1 MQKILDKI
9 SDILGEAFEKAG
21 YGAEYGK
28 ASSSNRPD
36 LCDFQCNGAMAAA
49 KAFKKAPIQIANEV
63 LEKLKGNVA
72 FESIE
77 AVMPGFINIKISG
90 DFLAEYMT
98 GMKNSEKFGV
108 EAPEK
113 VMSII
118 VDYGGANVAK
128 PLHVGHLRPAVI
140 GESIKRICKYAGHN
154 VVGDAHLGD
163 WGLQMGEVIEE
174 LRLRKPDL
182 PYFDPDFKGEYPTE
196 PPFTISDLEE
206 IYPAASARMKVDEDF
221 AAKCHEAT
229 VRYQKREKGYK
240 ELGEHIINVSKDDLK
255 RNYDDLDVHFEL
267 WKGESDADPYVND
280 MVDEMVKSGL
290 AYESR
295 GALVIDIREEGDKK
309 EYPPCIIRKSD
320 GAAIYETTD
329 LATLVQREQDY
340 KPDMVVYVVDK
351 RQELHFIQVFR
362 AAKKAGIVPQDTDL
376 RFVGNGTVNGKDNKP
391 FKTRDGG
398 TLRLQALIQMVND
411 AVYDR
416 IMENRE
422 EAPEDAAKTA
432 KIVGLAALK
441 YGDLSNQATKDYIFD
456 TDRFTSF
463 EGNTGPYIL
472 YTIVRIKSIL
482 NKYRETYGT
491 TGNFN
496 EIKAPVGNAEKN
508 LMLKISGFRD
518 MLDIAFRD
526 TAPHVVCRFVYELA
540 DAFNGF
546 YHDTKILSEED
557 REKREGWIA
566 LLELTKGILECGI
579 DLLGFSAPE
588 RM

>member
-1 MQKILDKI
+1 MQKILDLI
-9 SDILGEAFEKAG
+9 SDELKKAFKEAG
-21 YGAEYGK
+21 YGEEYGK
-28 ASSSNRPD
+28 AAVSNRPD

-49 KAFKKAPIQIANEV
+49 KAFKKAPIQIANEIV
-63 LEKLKGNVA
+63 EILKNDPA

-77 AVMPGFINIKISG
+77 AVMPGFINIKAG
-90 DFLAEYMT
+90 GKFLADHMT
-98 GMKNSEKFGV
+98 AMKNSEKFGL
-108 EAPEK
+108 EKPEK
-113 VMSII
+113 VKTII
-118 VDYGGANVAK
+118 IDYGGANVAK

-140 GESIKRICKYAGHN
+140 GESVKRICKFAGHN
-154 VVGDAHLGD
+154 VIGDAHLGD

-174 LRLRKPDL
+174 LRLRQPDL
-182 PYFDPDFKGEYPTE
+182 PYFDPDFKGEFPKE
-196 PPFTISDLEE
+196 APFSISDLEE
-206 IYPAASARMKVDEDF
+206 IYPAASARMKEDADF
-221 AAKCHEAT
+221 AVKCHEAT
-229 VRYQKREKGYK
+229 VKYQNKERGYA
-240 ELGEHIINVSKDDLK
+240 ELGAHIISVSKEDLK
-255 RNYDDLDVHFEL
+255 RNYDNLDVHFEL
-267 WKGESDADPYVND
+267 WKGESDADPYVKD
-280 MVDEMVKSGL
+280 MVDAMVKSGL
-290 AYESR
+290 AYESQ
-295 GALVIDIREEGDKK
+295 GALVVDIREEGDKK

-362 AAKKAGIVPQDTDL
+362 TAKKAGIVPADTDL
-376 RFVGNGTVNGKDNKP
+376 RFIGNGTVNGKDNKP

-398 TLRLQALIQMVND
+398 TLRLEALIKMVDD

-416 IMENRE
+416 IMESRE
-422 EAPEDAAKTA
+422 ESPEEAEKTA

-491 TGNFN
+491 TGEFSKINV
-496 EIKAPVGNAEKN
+496 PSGVSEKN
-508 LMLKISGFRD
+508 LMLKISGFHD
-518 MLDIAFRD
+518 MVEMAFRD

-546 YHDTKILSEED
+546 YHDTKILTEENK
-557 REKREGWIA
+557 EKREGWIA
-566 LLELTKGILECGI
+566 LLELTKELLECGI

>member
-1 MQKILDKI
+1 MQKILEKI
-9 SDILGEAFEKAG
+9 TDIMTSAFEKAG

-28 ASSSNRPD
+28 VSVSNRPD

-49 KAFKKAPIQIANEV
+49 KAFKKAPIQIANEIV
-63 LEKLKGNVA
+63 EPLKENVA

-77 AVMPGFINIKISG
+77 AVMPGFINIKIA
-90 DFLAEYMT
+90 DAFLAEHLT
-98 GMKNSEKFGV
+98 GMKNSEKFGL
-108 EAPEK
+108 EKPEK
-113 VMSII
+113 VKTIV

-140 GESIKRICKYAGHN
+140 GESVKRICKYMGHN
-154 VVGDAHLGD
+154 VIGDAHLGD

-182 PYFDPDFKGEYPTE
+182 PYFDPDFKGEFPKE
-196 PPFTISDLEE
+196 APFTISDLEE
-206 IYPAASARMKVDEDF
+206 IYPAASARMKEDDDF
-221 AAKCHEAT
+221 AVKCHEAT
-229 VRYQKREKGYK
+229 VRYQKRERGYA
-240 ELGEHIINVSKDDLK
+240 ELGQHIINVSKVDLK
-255 RNYDDLDVHFEL
+255 RNYDNLDVHFEL
-267 WKGESDADPYVND
+267 WKGESDADPYVKD
-280 MVDEMVKSGL
+280 MVDAMVKSGL
-290 AYESR
+290 AFESQ
-295 GALVIDIREEGDKK
+295 GALVVDIREEGDKK

-340 KPDMVVYVVDK
+340 KPDMVIYVVDK

-362 AAKKAGIVPQDTDL
+362 TAKKAGIVPADTDL
-376 RFVGNGTVNGKDNKP
+376 RFIGNGTVNGKDNKP

-398 TLRLQALIQMVND
+398 TLRLEALIKMVND
-411 AVYDR
+411 AVYDK
-416 IMENRE
+416 IMESRE
-422 EAPEDAAKTA
+422 ESPEDAAKTA

-456 TDRFTSF
+456 TDKFTSF

-482 NKYRETYGT
+482 NKYREKFGEP
-491 TGNFN
+491 GELS
-496 EIKAPVGNAEKN
+496 EIKAPSGTSEKN
-508 LMLKISGFRD
+508 LMLKISSFHD
-518 MLDIAFRD
+518 MLENAFKD

-546 YHDTKILSEED
+546 YHDTKILTEED
-557 REKREGWIA
+557 KEKREGWIA
-566 LLELTKGILECGI
+566 LLELTKGLLECGI
-579 DLLGFSAPE
+579 DLLGFSAPD

>member
-9 SDILGEAFEKAG
+9 TCMLAEAFEKAG
-21 YGAEYGK
+21 YGAEYGRV
-28 ASSSNRPD
+28 STSNRPD

-49 KAFKKAPIQIANEV
+49 KAFKKAPIQIANEIV
-63 LEKLKGNVA
+63 EGIKDNGA

-77 AVMPGFINIKISG
+77 AVMPGFINIKIG
-90 DFLAEYMT
+90 KEFLAEHLT
-98 GMKNSEKFGV
+98 GMKNNEKFGL
-108 EAPEK
+108 EKPEK
-113 VMSII
+113 VKTII
-118 VDYGGANVAK
+118 IDYGGANVAK

-140 GESIKRICKYAGHN
+140 GESVKRICKFAGHN
-154 VVGDAHLGD
+154 VIGDAHLGD

-182 PYFDPDFKGEYPTE
+182 PYFDPDFKGDYPKE
-196 PPFTISDLEE
+196 APFTISDLEE
-206 IYPAASARMKVDEDF
+206 IYPAASARMKEDPDF
-221 AAKCHEAT
+221 AVKCHEAT
-229 VRYQKREKGYK
+229 VRYQKRERGYA
-240 ELGEHIINVSKDDLK
+240 ELGAHIINVSKIDLK
-255 RNYDDLDVHFEL
+255 RNYDNLDVHFEL
-267 WKGESDADPYVND
+267 WKGESDADPYVKD

-290 AYESR
+290 AFESQ
-295 GALVIDIREEGDKK
+295 GALVVDIREEGDKK

-362 AAKKAGIVPQDTDL
+362 TAKKAGIVPQDTEL
-376 RFVGNGTVNGKDNKP
+376 RFIGNGTVNGKDNKP

-398 TLRLQALIQMVND
+398 TLRLEALIKMVND
-411 AVYDR
+411 AVYNR
-416 IMENRE
+416 IMESRE
-422 EAPEDAAKTA
+422 ETAEDAAKTA

-456 TDRFTSF
+456 TEKFTSF

-482 NKYRETYGT
+482 AKY
-491 TGNFN
+491 
-496 EIKAPVGNAEKN
+496 KEKFGEGADLSKIRVPEGSSEKM
-508 LMLKISGFRD
+508 LMLKLSAFHD
-518 MLDIAFRD
+518 MVESAFKD

-546 YHDTKILSEED
+546 YHDTKILTEENK
-557 REKREGWIA
+557 EKREGWIS
-566 LLELTKGILECGI
+566 LLELTKGVLECGI
-579 DLLGFSAPE
+579 DLLGFSAPD

>member
-9 SDILGEAFEKAG
+9 TDILAAAFEKAG
-21 YGAEYGK
+21 YGREYGK
-28 ASSSNRPD
+28 ASVSNRPD

-49 KAFKKAPIQIANEV
+49 KAYKTAPIRIANDIVEA
-63 LEKLKGNVA
+63 LKDNEA
-72 FESIE
+72 FASIE
-77 AVMPGFINIKISG
+77 AVMPGFINIKAA
-90 DFLAEYMT
+90 DAFLAEHMNK
-98 GMKNSEKFGV
+98 MKGAEKFGL
-108 EAPEK
+108 EKPEK
-113 VMSII
+113 EQTIV

-154 VVGDAHLGD
+154 VIGDAHLGD

-182 PYFDPDFKGEYPTE
+182 PYFDPDFKGEYPKE
-196 PPFTISDLEE
+196 PPFTIEDLEE
-206 IYPAASARMKVDEDF
+206 IYPAASARMKEDAEF
-221 AAKCHEAT
+221 AEKCHEAT
-229 VRYQKREKGYK
+229 VRYQKKERGYAQ
-240 ELGEHIINVSKDDLK
+240 LGAHIISVSKVDLK
-255 RNYDDLDVHFEL
+255 RNYDNLDVHFEL
-267 WKGESDADPYVND
+267 WKGESDADPYVKD
-280 MVDEMVKSGL
+280 MVDAMVKSGL
-290 AYESR
+290 AYESQ
-295 GALVIDIREEGDKK
+295 GALVVDIREEGDKK

-340 KPDMVVYVVDK
+340 KPNMVIYVVDK
-351 RQELHFIQVFR
+351 RQELHFLQVFR
-362 AAKKAGIVPQDTDL
+362 TAKKAGIVPQDTDL
-376 RFVGNGTVNGKDNKP
+376 RFIGNGTVNGKDNTP

-398 TLRLQALIQMVND
+398 TLRLEALIKMVND
-411 AVYDR
+411 AVYEK
-416 IMENRE
+416 IMASRE
-422 EAPEDAAKTA
+422 EDPASAAKTA

-456 TDRFTSF
+456 PDRFTSF

-482 NKYRETYGT
+482 NKYRETYG
-491 TGNFN
+491 
-496 EIKAPVGNAEKN
+496 EIDKNASIGLPTSNAEKN
-508 LMLKISGFRD
+508 LMLKISGFHD
-518 MLDIAFRD
+518 MVEMAFRD
-526 TAPHVVCRFVYELA
+526 LAPHVVCRFVYELA

-546 YHDTKILSEED
+546 YHDTKILTEED
-557 REKREGWIA
+557 ATKRESWIA
-566 LLELTKGILECGI
+566 LLDLTRALLETGI

>member
-1 MQKILDKI
+1 MQKILEKI
-9 SDILGEAFEKAG
+9 TDILAGSFEKAG
-21 YGAEYGK
+21 YGKEYGRV
-28 ASSSNRPD
+28 SVSNRPD

-49 KAFKKAPIQIANEV
+49 KAFKKPPIQIANEIV
-63 LEKLKGNVA
+63 EGLKDNAA

-77 AVMPGFINIKISG
+77 AVMPGFINIKIAG
-90 DFLAEYMT
+90 AFLADHLT
-98 GMKNSEKFGV
+98 GMKNSEKFGL
-108 EAPEK
+108 EKPEK
-113 VMSII
+113 ELTIV

-140 GESIKRICKYAGHN
+140 GESIKRICKFAGHN
-154 VVGDAHLGD
+154 VIGDAHLGD
-163 WGLQMGEVIEE
+163 WGLPMGEVIEE
-174 LRLRKPDL
+174 LRLRQPDL
-182 PYFDPDFKGEYPTE
+182 PYFDPDFKGEFPKE

-206 IYPAASARMKVDEDF
+206 IYPAASARMKEDADF
-221 AAKCHEAT
+221 AVKCHEAT
-229 VRYQKREKGYK
+229 AKIQKREKGYA
-240 ELGEHIINVSKDDLK
+240 ELLAHIIAVSKADLK
-255 RNYDDLDVHFEL
+255 RNYDNLDVHFEL
-267 WKGESDADPYVND
+267 WKGESDADPYVKD

-290 AYESR
+290 AFESQ
-295 GALVIDIREEGDKK
+295 GALVVDIREEGDKK

-340 KPDMVVYVVDK
+340 KPDMVIYVVDK

-362 AAKKAGIVPQDTDL
+362 TAKKAGIVPQNTDL
-376 RFVGNGTVNGKDNKP
+376 RFIGNGTVNGKDNKP

-398 TLRLQALIQMVND
+398 TLRLEALIKMVND
-411 AVYDR
+411 AVYDK
-416 IMENRE
+416 IMESRE
-422 EAPEDAAKTA
+422 ETPEEAAKTA

-456 TDRFTSF
+456 TDKFTSF

-482 NKYRETYGT
+482 NKHKEKFGEQ
-491 TGNFN
+491 GDLSK
-496 EIKAPVGNAEKN
+496 IKVPSGDSEKN
-508 LMLKISGFRD
+508 LMLKISGFHD
-518 MLDIAFRD
+518 MLENAFRD

-546 YHDTKILSEED
+546 YHDTKILTEED
-557 REKREGWIA
+557 KEKREGWIA
-566 LLELTKGILECGI
+566 LLELTKGLLECGI
-579 DLLGFSAPE
+579 DLLGFSAPD

>member
-9 SDILGEAFEKAG
+9 SDILGEAFDKSG

-28 ASSSNRPD
+28 ASVSNRPD

-63 LEKLKGNVA
+63 LENLKENAA

-108 EAPEK
+108 EAPKK

-118 VDYGGANVAK
+118 IDYGGANVAK

-206 IYPAASARMKVDEDF
+206 IYPAASARMKADEDF
-221 AAKCHEAT
+221 AVKCHEAT
-229 VRYQKREKGYK
+229 VRYQKRERGYK
-240 ELGEHIINVSKDDLK
+240 ELGEHIINVSKADLK

-267 WKGESDADPYVND
+267 WKGESDADPYVKD
-280 MVDEMVKSGL
+280 MVEEMVKSGL

-295 GALVIDIREEGDKK
+295 GALVVDIREEGDKK

-329 LATLVQREQDY
+329 LATLVQREKDY

-362 AAKKAGIVPQDTDL
+362 TAKKAGIVPQDTDL
-376 RFVGNGTVNGKDNKP
+376 RFIGNGTVNGKDNKP

-398 TLRLQALIQMVND
+398 TLRLQALIRMVND

-422 EAPEDAAKTA
+422 EDPEDAAKTA

-491 TGNFN
+491 DGNFDK
-496 EIKAPVGNAEKN
+496 IKAPVGNAEKN

-557 REKREGWIA
+557 KEKREGWIA